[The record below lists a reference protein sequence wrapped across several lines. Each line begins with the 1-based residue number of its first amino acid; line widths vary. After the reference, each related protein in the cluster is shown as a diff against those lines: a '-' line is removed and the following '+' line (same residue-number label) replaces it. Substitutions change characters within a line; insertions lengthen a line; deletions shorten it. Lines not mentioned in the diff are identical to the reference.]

1 MVKEKFPRCAVEGC
15 KKKIPVV
22 DQLMCHCQCGK
33 HHCIKHRFPEN
44 HGCTFDFR
52 NAVDRVAEIEK
63 IRCVAPK
70 LTSVIS

>member
-1 MVKEKFPRCAVEGC
+1 MTKEKTSRCAVEGC

-22 DQLMCHCQCGK
+22 DRLMCQCK
-33 HHCIKHRFPEN
+33 CAKQHCINHRFPEN
-44 HGCTFDFR
+44 HSCTFDFR
-52 NAVDRVAEIEK
+52 NAVDRVSAIEK